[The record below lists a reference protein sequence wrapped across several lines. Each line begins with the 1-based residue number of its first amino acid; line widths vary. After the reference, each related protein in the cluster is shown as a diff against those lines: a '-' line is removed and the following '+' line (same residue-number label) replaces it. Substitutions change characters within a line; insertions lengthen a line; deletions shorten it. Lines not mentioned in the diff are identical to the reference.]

1 MLDLVFTNN
10 QPTVK
15 TSISIPGIS
24 DHSMTVTG
32 IDIIPQYVK
41 QRQRKVYIF
50 SKTNWDTV
58 QEDMRK
64 LSESIIGHVNSSS
77 IEELWNAFKDGIQQS
92 MDKNIPS
99 KVCSK
104 WTSLP
109 WFNRNLKKMGQ
120 RKARLYRRAKK
131 SNQRIS
137 FKTYQ
142 KHCKKAFKKAEIN
155 HINDVIRKGLDE
167 NNSKPFWRYFKSR
180 RQDSVRVTT
189 LKKMGQLINASK
201 EKAQIMVEQFQSLFT
216 RDSDNNLPDTRKRAR
231 LP

>member
-41 QRQRKVYIF
+41 QRQRKAYIF

-104 WTSLP
+104 WTPLP

-131 SNQRIS
+131 SNQWIS
-137 FKTYQ
+137 FKTYH

-180 RQDSVRVTT
+180 RQDSVRVPT